1 LDSPQESQN
10 TYDGCE
16 GPDAMDV
23 KLMSS
28 DGHELVVEREHA
40 LTSGTIKAT
49 LHGLSQSAEVNFRES
64 PSCVLSKVHVG
75 VHVYFTYKAHYTN
88 SFMEMPKFP
97 TASEIVLE
105 PLVAAN
111 L

>member
-1 LDSPQESQN
+1 
-10 TYDGCE
+10 
-16 GPDAMDV
+16 MDV

-75 VHVYFTYKAHYTN
+75 GLVHVYFTYKAHYTN

>member
-1 LDSPQESQN
+1 GEEN

-49 LHGLSQSAEVNFRES
+49 LRDPSQSAEVNFRER
-64 PSCVLSKVHVG
+64 PSCVLL
-75 VHVYFTYKAHYTN
+75 HVYFTYKACYTN
-88 SFMEMPKFP
+88 SFMEMPEFP

-105 PLVAAN
+105 LLVAAN